1 MMDNLLPALL
11 AMFTCAVLLVLLVK
25 RSWLA
30 IANWYNGSAPAVGH
44 ISRQSRREALRDL
57 PFFVEMLVICL
68 EAGHSLQSS
77 LLLLTRHGRPG
88 ALRDMFSELVQ
99 DQQAGLLLRDAL
111 STLGAQFRET
121 AIDRFVTACLL
132 AQASGADLAASLR
145 ELASQCREEQLF
157 EVERRALQ
165 APVRMLPALLLFI
178 FPCTFLVLA
187 FPIVVR
193 LREQGVF

>member
-1 MMDNLLPALL
+1 MDSLLLISISI
-11 AMFTCAVLLVLLVK
+11 FCCSVLLVLLVAHAWRTVANR
-25 RSWLA
+25 RSRESRTVSR
-30 IANWYNGSAPAVGH
+30 IARPAR
-44 ISRQSRREALRDL
+44 RQALRDL
-57 PFFVEMLVICL
+57 PFYIEMLVICL

-77 LLLLTRHGRPG
+77 MLLLTRHGRPG
-88 ALRDMFSELVQ
+88 ALRDAFTEVVQ
-99 DQQAGLLLRDAL
+99 NQQTGLLLRDAL
-111 STLGAQFRET
+111 AALGAQFRET
-121 AIDRFVTACLL
+121 AIDGFVTICLS

-165 APVRMLPALLLFI
+165 APVRMLPPLLLFV

>member
-1 MMDNLLPALL
+1 MDNLGLVSL
-11 AMFTCAVLLVLLVK
+11 AIFSSAVLLTLLCLRGWLNLVK
-25 RSWLA
+25 QRSEA
-30 IANWYNGSAPAVGH
+30 ARPTRRSSRH
-44 ISRQSRREALRDL
+44 SRQQALRDL

-68 EAGHSLQSS
+68 EAGHSLRSS
-77 LLLLTRHGRPG
+77 LVLMTRHGRPG
-88 ALRDMFSELVQ
+88 VLRDALAEVVQ
-99 DQQAGLLLRDAL
+99 NQQAGLLLRDAL
-111 STLGAQFRET
+111 AALGSQFRET
-121 AIDRFVTACLL
+121 AIDSFATACVS

-165 APVRMLPALLLFI
+165 APVRLLPALLLFI

-187 FPIVVR
+187 FPIVIR